1 MVAVASNSVEDRF
14 WGKVVKGPAPHD
26 CWLWAGAVADDGYGR
41 FTLNAGGS
49 TQAVR
54 PHRFA
59 FHLVTGIPLQ
69 GFGPLMHDCDVPICV
84 HYSDTAELTHLLEGT
99 DRENML
105 DRLAKR
111 RDKNGS
117 NLQWRGL
124 AREHF
129 AARSR
134 ELRDEVRDHG
144 WSRPDRVRSLI
155 AGVDPDAPT
164 LF

>member
-1 MVAVASNSVEDRF
+1 VGVASASIQDRF
-14 WGKVVKGPAPHD
+14 WEKVVKGPTPED
-26 CWLWAGAVADDGYGR
+26 CWLWTAAVADDGYGR
-41 FTLNAGGS
+41 FTLNAGGH

-59 FHLVTGIPLQ
+59 FHLATGLPLHS
-69 GFGPLMHDCDVPICV
+69 FGPLMHDCDVPICV
-84 HYSDTAELTHLLEGT
+84 HYSNSIDLTHLLEGT

-117 NLQWRGL
+117 DFRWRGL

-134 ELRDEVRDHG
+134 ALRDEVRDHG
-144 WSRPDRVRSLI
+144 WSRPERVRSLI
-155 AGVDPDAPT
+155 AGLDPDAPT

>member
-1 MVAVASNSVEDRF
+1 MDSAARF
-14 WGKVVKGPAPHD
+14 WEKVAKGPALSD
-26 CWLWAGAVADDGYGR
+26 CWLWTGAVSDDGYGR
-41 FTLNAGGS
+41 FTLNTGGR
-49 TQAVR
+49 TEAVR

-59 FHLVTGIPLQ
+59 FHLATGIPLR

-84 HYSDTAELTHLLEGT
+84 HYSDEVELTHLLEGT
-99 DRENML
+99 NRENML

-117 NLQWRGL
+117 NFRWRGL
-124 AREHF
+124 ARAQF
-129 AARSR
+129 AARSVA
-134 ELRDEVRDHG
+134 LRDEVRAYG
-144 WSRPDRVRSLI
+144 WDRPQRVAALL